1 MVSCRRQMVPQVQA
15 DMCGV
20 MMTLSSSWNG
30 KRDGRA
36 DKGLEKH
43 QELTKLVYHGG
54 MGKPLE
60 LDRSASTPLAEQIP
74 KGISAAIASGVL
86 APGARLPSWLDLA
99 ARSPKPGATAPA
111 ERRAHARSAPTPD
124 HRLRRSAMTT
134 PGLSTDQRTRY
145 DRDGFL
151 VIEDFA
157 EPAACDALMAR
168 AAELVETF
176 DPDASR
182 SVFSSVRQD
191 QNSDAYFL
199 SSGDRIRFFFEED
212 AFDGA
217 GRLKQPKTLSLNKI
231 GHALHDL
238 DPVFRAFS
246 RTPRLAA
253 LAAGL
258 GLRDPVLLQS
268 MYIFKQP
275 HIGGEVVGHQ
285 DATYLYTE
293 PTSVVGLWFAL
304 QDAALDNGCLWVIP
318 GGHRGPLRKRFVRT
332 PESGLRHVD
341 LDPTPFPDDAY
352 VPLEARKGTLVV
364 LHGLL
369 PHRSGP
375 NRSDRSRHA
384 YSLHLVDGTCAY
396 PADNWLR
403 RDPAFPAR
411 GFGIG

>member
-1 MVSCRRQMVPQVQA
+1 
-15 DMCGV
+15 
-20 MMTLSSSWNG
+20 
-30 KRDGRA
+30 
-36 DKGLEKH
+36 
-43 QELTKLVYHGG
+43 
-54 MGKPLE
+54 
-60 LDRSASTPLAEQIP
+60 
-74 KGISAAIASGVL
+74 
-86 APGARLPSWLDLA
+86 
-99 ARSPKPGATAPA
+99 
-111 ERRAHARSAPTPD
+111 
-124 HRLRRSAMTT
+124 MTT

-268 MYIFKQP
+268 M
-275 HIGGEVVGHQ
+275 
-285 DATYLYTE
+285 
-293 PTSVVGLWFAL
+293 
-304 QDAALDNGCLWVIP
+304 
-318 GGHRGPLRKRFVRT
+318 
-332 PESGLRHVD
+332 
-341 LDPTPFPDDAY
+341 
-352 VPLEARKGTLVV
+352 
-364 LHGLL
+364 
-369 PHRSGP
+369 
-375 NRSDRSRHA
+375 
-384 YSLHLVDGTCAY
+384 
-396 PADNWLR
+396 
-403 RDPAFPAR
+403 
-411 GFGIG
+411 